1 MCVLR
6 FAFDQSESG
15 EIFQPN
21 HSANALKLP
30 AKFQMISRELFQ
42 SLGGKS
48 FFGPR
53 PAFFSFF
60 FSLCPHENRKCGVLT
75 VKLYEDRKDGVGRFG
90 VISSGRCR
98 DALRT
103 IPSPAD
109 R

>member
-1 MCVLR
+1 MCVCVCILR

-15 EIFQPN
+15 EISKAN

-53 PAFFSFF
+53 PAFFLFF
-60 FSLCPHENRKCGVLT
+60 FFL
-75 VKLYEDRKDGVGRFG
+75 
-90 VISSGRCR
+90 SSFPC
-98 DALRT
+98 ALMKT
-103 IPSPAD
+103 GNAES
-109 R
+109 